1 MSIMSKA
8 VFAIAAAVAMTGAS
22 AVSAQTATVSPTG
35 AITVEGTLNQS
46 LSGGQLLTQCHVVFQ
61 GTADANGFTLTS
73 YTGTNLNNGPLAC
86 KESLVFPI
94 RIDAVSPTQLNV
106 QTLTIQTRYGNC
118 SVNNLM
124 LDWVNATNDTPSSVT
139 FPVGTFIPPVCEFNG
154 TLTVSPKTT
163 IN

>member
-1 MSIMSKA
+1 MNIMSKA
-8 VFAIAAAVAMTGAS
+8 VFAIAAAVAMTGAT

-35 AITVEGTLNQS
+35 AIIAEGTLNQS
-46 LSGGQLLTQCHVVFQ
+46 LLGGQYPTQCHVVFQ

-73 YTGTNLNNGPLAC
+73 YTGTNLNGGELAC

-106 QTLTIQTRYGNC
+106 QNLTIQTRLGNC
-118 SVNNLM
+118 SVSNLP
-124 LDWVNATNDTPSSVT
+124 VNWANGSSSVT
-139 FPVGTFIPPVCEFNG
+139 FPVGTVLAPVCEFNG